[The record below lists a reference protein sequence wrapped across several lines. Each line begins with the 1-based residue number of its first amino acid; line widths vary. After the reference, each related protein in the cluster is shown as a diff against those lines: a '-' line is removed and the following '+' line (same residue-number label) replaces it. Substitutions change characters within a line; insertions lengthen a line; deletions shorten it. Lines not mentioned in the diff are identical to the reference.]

1 MLNKSALVSEGG
13 MLDRFPSVGTTV
25 VADAAAADIITMKGI
40 SMIRNFFLSIFDN
53 CWSLL
58 SVVEEEYSCAPQLW
72 SLGVPAPGCYPFLAL
87 TVEVGYGLLTLL
99 TEYSVNYLRK

>member
-1 MLNKSALVSEGG
+1 MLLSRGSLLLLNKSALVSEGG
-13 MLDRFPSVGTTV
+13 MFEKFPSVGTTV

-58 SVVEEEYSCAPQLW
+58 SVVEEEYS
-72 SLGVPAPGCYPFLAL
+72 V
-87 TVEVGYGLLTLL
+87 
-99 TEYSVNYLRK
+99 